1 MQQRKIALGSAL
13 LQLKSVTD
21 VIDDNQ
27 TVLRAGACSLSKFVR
42 DGEDKTNHTIQWKI
56 VMNGNCEFLTQ
67 GEEMNWDFR
76 RGVEAGSAE
85 DIAQR
90 KAAAEAEAEALK
102 KMNKPTDG
110 PITESATGAEIDGN
124 EDEFEVRKT

>member
-1 MQQRKIALGSAL
+1 MFI
-13 LQLKSVTD
+13 
-21 VIDDNQ
+21 I
-27 TVLRAGACSLSKFVR
+27 KFVR

-56 VMNGNCEFLTQ
+56 VMNGSEFLTQ

-90 KAAAEAEAEALK
+90 KAAAEAEALK
-102 KMNKPTDG
+102 K
-110 PITESATGAEIDGN
+110 N
-124 EDEFEVRKT
+124 EQANPMVPSPNLPLEQK